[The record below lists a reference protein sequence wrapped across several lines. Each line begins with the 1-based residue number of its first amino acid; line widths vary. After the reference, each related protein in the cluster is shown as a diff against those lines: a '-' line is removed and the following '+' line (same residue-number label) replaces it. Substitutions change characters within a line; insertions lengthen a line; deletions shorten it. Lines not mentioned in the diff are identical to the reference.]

1 MKRISKRDLITL
13 KAGLAYYERD
23 PESYYCD
30 KCPMGR
36 KNNRLSMPCY
46 DFIRRLGGQTIFK
59 EAAEEGYEGQHNTIK
74 YLIKI
79 SYNKV
84 IINI

>member
-1 MKRISKRDLITL
+1 MKKISKRDLIAL
-13 KAGLAYYERD
+13 KAGLAYYDRD
-23 PESYYCD
+23 PENYQCS

-36 KNNRLSMPCY
+36 SNNRLGIPCC

-59 EAAEEGYEGQHNTIK
+59 EAADEGYDGQHNAIK

-79 SYNKV
+79 SYNRA
-84 IINI
+84 INI